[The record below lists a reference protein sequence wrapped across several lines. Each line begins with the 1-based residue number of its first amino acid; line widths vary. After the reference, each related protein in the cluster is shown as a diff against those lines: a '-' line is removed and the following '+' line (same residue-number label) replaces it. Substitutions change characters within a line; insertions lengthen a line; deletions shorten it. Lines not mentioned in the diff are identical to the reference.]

1 MLKSD
6 DKVVIKH
13 SAAVQVS
20 NTITLWQR
28 KAWNVLLANAYDR
41 LPKQD
46 TFEVSIRDLADVL
59 KFDSKNLKFLKDNIK
74 QMIGCVVEWD
84 LLEKSGDWEAYGLL
98 SSAKIVKGNTL
109 EYTYNSELKKKLFSP
124 KTYAK
129 IGLRMQSRFTRKHA
143 LALYELCVDFFIS
156 KYGKGE
162 TPWISVEDFKK
173 LMGVA
178 NEKHYADFKNLNRYV
193 IRVSVEEINSKSD
206 LFVQVAYRRKVRTV
220 SDVKFLITP
229 NPNENNLLHKLTV
242 IDEATRQNDLPFEE
256 TNHLNFLRQRM
267 AEYGISEKV
276 IDDLVREKKGD
287 TELIEAALDNVDIKI
302 RANKIR
308 DTVAGYAVEVIRS
321 FNPEKSLK
329 EKLIAQEKVV
339 AEKIA
344 RVAKEQEDLRMKID
358 SDYFEYRNRIV
369 MNHMESLTEQKRKTV
384 LEIFEDGL
392 NNTQRN
398 MYKDGGLE
406 RASMRQLFN
415 QHIIDR
421 YLAGK
426 VESKEKF
433 SEKYQPE

>member
-6 DKVVIKH
+6 NKVVIKH

-20 NTITLWQR
+20 NNMTLFQR

-84 LLEKSGDWEAYGLL
+84 LLEKTGDWEAYGLL
-98 SSAKIVKGNTL
+98 SSAKIVSGNVL
-109 EYTYNSELKKKLFSP
+109 QYSYNSELKKKLFNP

-129 IGLRMQSRFTRKHA
+129 IGLRMQSMFKKKHS
-143 LALYELCVDFFIS
+143 LALYELCVDFYIEKFVR
-156 KYGKGE
+156 GE

-178 NEKHYADFKNLNRYV
+178 NEKHYVDFKNLGRDL
-193 IRVSVEEINSKSD
+193 IRVSVEEINSISD
-206 LFVQVAYRRKVRTV
+206 LFVQVAYQRTARTI
-220 SDVKFLITP
+220 SAIKFKITP

-242 IDEATRQNDLPFEE
+242 VDEATRQSDLPFEE
-256 TNHLNFLRQRM
+256 TDHMAFLRQRM

-276 IDDLVREKKGD
+276 IDDLIHEKKGD

-321 FNPEKSLK
+321 FNPEKGLK
-329 EKLIAQEKVV
+329 EKLIAQEKV
-339 AEKIA
+339 ASEKIA
-344 RVAKEQEDLRMKID
+344 QAAKEQENLRMKID
-358 SDYFEYRNRIV
+358 SDYFEYRTRIV

-433 SEKYQPE
+433 SAKYQPE